1 MRAST
6 KHELFVDAYFRLHF
20 NATDAY
26 CEVYGTNRVTGA
38 VNGSKLL
45 RNSKIA
51 DEIKRRIA
59 EQTMTADEVILKL
72 GEQARSDIRVFF
84 KIVEEWTFYPLPTY
98 EVIDAKEVIDDSD
111 PDNPRTRVSYWCR
124 HICIDLDKVIDPQYS
139 HLLSEFT
146 DSPKNGLG
154 IKVYNKLDAIKTMA
168 KIRGLMVDR
177 TENLNIDLSTL
188 TDEQLDMLSAGESI
202 ANVLK
207 RTSTKSRG

>member
-1 MRAST
+1 
-6 KHELFVDAYFRLHF
+6 LHF

-38 VNGSKLL
+38 ANGSKLL
-45 RNSKIA
+45 RKDKIA

-98 EVIDAKEVIDDSD
+98 EVIDAKEVIDDTD
-111 PDNPRTRVSYWCR
+111 PDKPRTRINYWVR
-124 HICIDLDKVIDPQYS
+124 HICIDLDKVIDPAYS
-139 HLLSEFT
+139 HLLAEFT
-146 DSPKNGLG
+146 DSPKNGFG
-154 IKVYNKLDAIKTMA
+154 IKVYNKQEAIKTMA
-168 KIRGLMVDR
+168 KIKGLMVDR
-177 TENLNIDLSTL
+177 TENLNIDLTTL
-188 TDEQLDMLSAGESI
+188 TDEQLDMLTAGERL

-207 RTSTKSRG
+207 RTSTKRGG